1 MRDSIY
7 DNKGSGAK
15 AQKAIQRMW
24 VALLLLCILCCG
36 TMHAQQVLTIQQAIS
51 LAMKNNYDI
60 LVAQTDADI
69 AKVNNT
75 WGNAGLLPTIAA
87 TAIDNYAYNTINQNY
102 SSGNKINVKGANTN
116 ALNTGAFV
124 NWTLFDGGK
133 MFITKKKL
141 NEQEALGVLQY
152 KDKVMATVYDVVTS
166 YYDIVRQQ
174 QQLKSLEESIK
185 YNTERVKIF
194 QTRFDAGLVPKTDLL
209 QAKVDLN
216 GYKENVIT
224 QLTTIISA
232 KRKLNQL
239 MSRDANEV
247 FDVPD
252 SIPNTYQVNKREIA
266 QKMGSSNTS
275 ILAYQKQIDVAKLSI
290 KEFKTLYL
298 PKINIT
304 GGYNYARNDNSAGF
318 TLFSQTYGPQAGGS
332 LTIPL
337 YQGGNVK
344 RQVAV
349 AKIQLKAAEYSLERV
364 KLQASIQLQNALTD
378 FDNQQQLYEL
388 EKESA
393 VLSKENLDISMARLR
408 LGQTN
413 SLEVRQAELSYQS
426 SLSKLSAIQ
435 YSLKTAE
442 TRLRQLIA
450 DL

>member
-1 MRDSIY
+1 MKKLVVLFWLLMAVWS
-7 DNKGSGAK
+7 
-15 AQKAIQRMW
+15 AIS
-24 VALLLLCILCCG
+24 
-36 TMHAQQVLTIQQAIS
+36 AQQVLTVEQAIS

-60 LVAQTDADI
+60 LVAQNDADI
-69 AKVNNT
+69 TTANNT

-87 TAIDNYAYNTINQNY
+87 TATDNYAYNNINQSY
-102 SSGNKINVKGANTN
+102 SSGNKINVTGANTN
-116 ALNTGAFV
+116 ALNAGAFV

-141 NEQEALGVLQY
+141 NEQQALGGLQF

-166 YYDIVRQQ
+166 YYDIVRQMQ
-174 QQLKSLEESIK
+174 VLKSLEETIK

-224 QLTTIISA
+224 QLTIIINA

-239 MSRDANEV
+239 MSRDVNEFLEV
-247 FDVPD
+247 LDT
-252 SIPNTYQVNKREIA
+252 IPLTYKVNKREIA
-266 QKMGSSNTS
+266 QKLSSNNTS
-275 ILAYQKQIDVAKLSI
+275 ILAYQKQIDLAKLSI
-290 KEFKTLYL
+290 KEFKAQYY
-298 PKINIT
+298 PKINLVA
-304 GGYNYARNDNSAGF
+304 GYNYARNDNSAGF

-344 RQVAV
+344 RQVAI
-349 AKIQLKAAEYSLERV
+349 AKIQLRSVEYSLERV

-393 VLSKENLDISMARLR
+393 TLSKENLDIAMARLR

-413 SLEVRQAELSYQS
+413 SLEVRQAEVSYQN
-426 SLSKLSAIQ
+426 SLSKLSTIQ
-435 YSLKTAE
+435 YTLKTAE
-442 TRLRQLIA
+442 TKLKQLLA
-450 DL
+450 EL